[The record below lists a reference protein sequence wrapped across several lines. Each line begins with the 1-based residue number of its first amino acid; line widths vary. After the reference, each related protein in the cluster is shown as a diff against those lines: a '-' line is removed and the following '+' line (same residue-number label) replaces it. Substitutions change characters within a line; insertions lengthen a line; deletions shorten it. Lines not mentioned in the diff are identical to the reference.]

1 MADKIPLVAVVGPTA
16 SGKTGLGIA
25 IAKHYGGEVV
35 SADSMQIYRTKA
47 HIGRNG
53 RGSPPPC
60 RFLGPG

>member
-35 SADSMQIYRTKA
+35 SADS
-47 HIGRNG
+47 
-53 RGSPPPC
+53 GSKV
-60 RFLGPG
+60 RSSASK